1 MRTLDEID
9 PIAAIT
15 AEIEKFQK
23 MPDRIGIMSVKSAN
37 QWVDDALQEPDPKMY
52 FYDLLVEGECTVLFA
67 SSNAGK
73 SVLATQMAE
82 AVAKE
87 NTVLYLDCELSAK
100 QFQMRYVEGKASP
113 IIHRFPDTLLR
124 AEIRPDDIVDTNLE
138 DAILDSVAA
147 AAEYRGIRHIFVDN
161 ITFLL
166 NDSEKGE
173 AAGAFM
179 KKILALKRKYGLTMV
194 IVGHS
199 PKRQPRTPMVQNDL
213 AGSAKLMNFFDAG
226 IAIGRSA
233 KSSELRYVKQVKVR
247 TGLNKYDGEKV
258 LLFKL
263 KQEQGYTQ
271 FIYEDTV
278 SEADH
283 LRQKNALT
291 EAEDFQ
297 ELIDLQAQN
306 KTVREIAAET
316 GFAPTTVHR
325 KIKKALELGY
335 KPSCSVPFHSGVEQ
349 EKQTGNE

>member
-37 QWVDDALQEPDPKMY
+37 QWVDDALQEPDPKTY

-82 AVAKE
+82 AVARE

-100 QFQMRYVEGKASP
+100 QFQMRYVEGKVSP

-233 KSSELRYVKQVKVR
+233 KSSELRYVK
-247 TGLNKYDGEKV
+247 
-258 LLFKL
+258 
-263 KQEQGYTQ
+263 
-271 FIYEDTV
+271 
-278 SEADH
+278 
-283 LRQKNALT
+283 
-291 EAEDFQ
+291 
-297 ELIDLQAQN
+297 
-306 KTVREIAAET
+306 AET
-316 GFAPTTVHR
+316 GTRLHPVH
-325 KIKKALELGY
+325 L
-335 KPSCSVPFHSGVEQ
+335 
-349 EKQTGNE
+349 

>member
-1 MRTLDEID
+1 MQIRAKCIRKDVIFEGDLPCPSHQKGRFGGWRRQKDGEGSPHKKT
-9 PIAAIT
+9 AA
-15 AEIEKFQK
+15 
-23 MPDRIGIMSVKSAN
+23 
-37 QWVDDALQEPDPKMY
+37 
-52 FYDLLVEGECTVLFA
+52 C
-67 SSNAGK
+67 
-73 SVLATQMAE
+73 
-82 AVAKE
+82 
-87 NTVLYLDCELSAK
+87 
-100 QFQMRYVEGKASP
+100 KAP
-113 IIHRFPDTLLR
+113 
-124 AEIRPDDIVDTNLE
+124 E
-138 DAILDSVAA
+138 
-147 AAEYRGIRHIFVDN
+147 
-161 ITFLL
+161 
-166 NDSEKGE
+166 
-173 AAGAFM
+173 
-179 KKILALKRKYGLTMV
+179 
-194 IVGHS
+194 
-199 PKRQPRTPMVQNDL
+199 NDL

-291 EAEDFQ
+291 EAEDLQ

-335 KPSCSVPFHSGVEQ
+335 KPSCSVPFHSGAEQ
-349 EKQTGNE
+349 AEQFNN

>member
-15 AEIEKFQK
+15 AEIEKA
-23 MPDRIGIMSVKSAN
+23 MRAPDRIGIMSVKSAN

-82 AVAKE
+82 AVARE

-100 QFQMRYVEGKASP
+100 QFQMRYVEGKDSP

-138 DAILDSVAA
+138 DAILDSVAV

-173 AAGAFM
+173 AAP
-179 KKILALKRKYGLTMV
+179 V
-194 IVGHS
+194 
-199 PKRQPRTPMVQNDL
+199 
-213 AGSAKLMNFFDAG
+213 
-226 IAIGRSA
+226 
-233 KSSELRYVKQVKVR
+233 
-247 TGLNKYDGEKV
+247 
-258 LLFKL
+258 
-263 KQEQGYTQ
+263 
-271 FIYEDTV
+271 
-278 SEADH
+278 
-283 LRQKNALT
+283 
-291 EAEDFQ
+291 
-297 ELIDLQAQN
+297 
-306 KTVREIAAET
+306 
-316 GFAPTTVHR
+316 
-325 KIKKALELGY
+325 
-335 KPSCSVPFHSGVEQ
+335 PS
-349 EKQTGNE
+349 

>member
-1 MRTLDEID
+1 MQIRAKCIRKDVIFEGDLPC
-9 PIAAIT
+9 PIHQKCRFRGWRRQSTQKTAA
-15 AEIEKFQK
+15 
-23 MPDRIGIMSVKSAN
+23 
-37 QWVDDALQEPDPKMY
+37 
-52 FYDLLVEGECTVLFA
+52 C
-67 SSNAGK
+67 
-73 SVLATQMAE
+73 
-82 AVAKE
+82 
-87 NTVLYLDCELSAK
+87 
-100 QFQMRYVEGKASP
+100 KAP
-113 IIHRFPDTLLR
+113 
-124 AEIRPDDIVDTNLE
+124 E
-138 DAILDSVAA
+138 
-147 AAEYRGIRHIFVDN
+147 
-161 ITFLL
+161 
-166 NDSEKGE
+166 
-173 AAGAFM
+173 
-179 KKILALKRKYGLTMV
+179 
-194 IVGHS
+194 
-199 PKRQPRTPMVQNDL
+199 NDL

-283 LRQKNALT
+283 LRQKNALS
-291 EAEDFQ
+291 EAEDLQ

-335 KPSCSVPFHSGVEQ
+335 KPSCSVPFHSGAEQ
-349 EKQTGNE
+349 AEQFNN